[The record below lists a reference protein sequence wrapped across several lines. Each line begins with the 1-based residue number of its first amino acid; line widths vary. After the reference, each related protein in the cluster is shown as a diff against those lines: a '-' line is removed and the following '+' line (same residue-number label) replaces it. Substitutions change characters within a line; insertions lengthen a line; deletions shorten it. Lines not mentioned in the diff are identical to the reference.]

1 MFLAHRP
8 STAAS
13 MLVKGRQ
20 RFGKGVDHQHHLD
33 TAEAV
38 EIRHQGVATTNTEPL
53 HPSNAS
59 QTPSRTREMLPD
71 FQAGA
76 KAAEDVRVTR
86 EKQEEIKGEAAGKME
101 ATRASVRN
109 TTMHFRNK
117 K

>member
-1 MFLAHRP
+1 MSLAHQP
-8 STAAS
+8 SIAAS

-33 TAEAV
+33 TAEAA
-38 EIRHQGVATTNTEPL
+38 EMHHQDVATTNTEPP

-59 QTPSRTREMLPD
+59 QTPSRTREMLPS

-76 KAAEDVRVTR
+76 KAVEDDRATR

-101 ATRASVRN
+101 ATISSVRN
-109 TTMHFRNK
+109 KTMPSRNK